1 MTLLDV
7 VANVVTGGAYGV
19 VTGAVEGVQGGLGG
33 TKQTAIPPTA
43 PPTLD
48 PNLPGLPGPAPTG
61 ADPSTQL
68 WPGPTASAQPVPP
81 PTPQATCCD
90 RYRFSEGFL
99 VDGVTGLAWRFDEAG
114 KAFVEVPRKP
124 AQEKLPLF
132 KALLDAQ
139 IQTVR
144 NQYQAHLVN
153 TSPEFREAAIKDFE
167 ARFVKPIQDSAGLG

>member
-1 MTLLDV
+1 MSLLDV
-7 VANVVTGGAYGV
+7 VANVVSGGAYGV
-19 VTGAVEGVQGGLGG
+19 VTGAVQGAVGG
-33 TKQTAIPPTA
+33 TKETAIPPTA
-43 PPTLD
+43 PPPIGPDFDRPAEAPAGGD
-48 PNLPGLPGPAPTG
+48 PANQLPAP
-61 ADPSTQL
+61 DPD
-68 WPGPTASAQPVPP
+68 ARAQPVPP

-99 VDGVTGLAWRFDEAG
+99 VDGLTGLAWRFDEGA

-124 AQEKLPLF
+124 AEEKLPLI

-144 NQYQAHLVN
+144 NKYQAQLVN

-167 ARFVKPIQDSAGLG
+167 NRFVKPIQASAGLG